1 MPNLRI
7 VDSCTIQIIV
17 DNSIEWFNQFPPGVT
32 TEMATHLRDH
42 PKMDEKLG
50 VPVVDLDK
58 YCCGAHGLSL
68 LITTRC
74 WNETHY
80 TLFDTGPESLTIER
94 NLASLNVDMSK
105 VERIV
110 LSHWHRD
117 HSGGIVAALKLAAK
131 QGKKDPIVVDLHPD
145 RPFARGIAPNGNLIG
160 RLPEDPTFEEIE
172 FVGGKVE
179 THAEAH
185 TIAGKTVWI
194 SGEIPRVTSFEA
206 GLLGAVTWYEER
218 DGDGDWQPDE
228 LILDERYGAIDVKGK
243 GLIVISSCSHAGIVN
258 VLKDAVQRFKRPIH
272 MILGGFHLAGVDLAH
287 RIPPTVEFISK
298 HLQPTPKYVLPVHC
312 TGFNAKVA
320 LREALGDVVVP
331 AGTGITIDI
340 EGDDEAEDDLGES
353 TCPSD
358 TE

>member
-1 MPNLRI
+1 MPNLRL
-7 VDSCTIQIIV
+7 VDSCTIQVVV
-17 DNSIEWFNQFPPGVT
+17 DNAIEWFSQFPEGFTNEMKFHILNTPRVDEVT
-32 TEMATHLRDH
+32 GA
-42 PKMDEKLG
+42 PF
-50 VPVVDLDK
+50 VDLDK

-74 WNETHY
+74 WNEEHTI
-80 TLFDTGPESLTIER
+80 LFDTGPESLTIER
-94 NLASLNVDMSK
+94 NLASLNVDMTK

-117 HSGGIVAALKLAAK
+117 HSGGIIAALKHAAK
-131 QGKKDPIVVDLHPD
+131 QGKKDAIIVDLHPD
-145 RPFARGIAPNGNLIG
+145 RPFARGIAPNGNIIG

-194 SGEIPRVTSFEA
+194 SGEIPRVTTYEE

-218 DGDGDWQPDE
+218 DGEGDWQPDE
-228 LILDERYGAIDVKGK
+228 LILDERYAAIDVKGK
-243 GLIVISSCSHAGIVN
+243 GLIVFSSCSHAGIVN
-258 VLKDAVQRFKRPIH
+258 VLKDAVQRFKRPIY
-272 MILGGFHLAGVDLAH
+272 MVLGGFHLAGPELAH
-287 RIPPTVEFISK
+287 RVKPTVDFMAKQI
-298 HLQPTPKYVLPVHC
+298 QPTPKYILPLHC

-331 AGTGITIDI
+331 AGTGITIDVD
-340 EGDDEAEDDLGES
+340 GDDAAEDDLGES

>member
-7 VDSCTIQIIV
+7 VDSCSLQIIV
-17 DNSIEWFNQFPPGVT
+17 DNSIEWMTKFPPGFT
-32 TEMATHLRDH
+32 SELATHLQGKPR
-42 PKMDEKLG
+42 MDAKTG
-50 VPVVDLDK
+50 APFVDLDK

-74 WNETHY
+74 WNEVHY
-80 TLFDTGPESLTIER
+80 TLFDTGPESQTMER
-94 NLASLNVDMSK
+94 NLSSLDVDMSK

-117 HSGGIVAALKLAAK
+117 HSGGIVAALKQATK
-131 QGKKDPIVVDLHPD
+131 QGRKDPIVVDLHPD
-145 RPFARGIAPNGNLIG
+145 RPFARGIAPNGNIIG

-194 SGEIPRVTSFEA
+194 SGEIPRVTSYEE

-218 DGDGDWQPDE
+218 NGEGDWQPDE
-228 LILDERYGAIDVKGK
+228 LILDERYAAINVKGK
-243 GLIVISSCSHAGIVN
+243 GLVVISSCSHAGIVN
-258 VLKDAVQRFKRPIH
+258 VLKDAVQRFKRPIY
-272 MILGGFHLAGVDLAH
+272 MVLGGFHLASPELAH
-287 RIPPTVEFISK
+287 RIKPTVDFMSK
-298 HLQPTPKYVLPVHC
+298 QLQPTPKYILPLHC
-312 TGFNAKVA
+312 TGFGAKVA
-320 LREALGDVVVP
+320 LREALGDVIVP
-331 AGTGITIDI
+331 AGTGIKIDI
-340 EGDDEAEDDLGES
+340 DGDDDTENDLDES
-353 TCPSD
+353 SYPSD